1 MTASIT
7 KLDNGLTVVSHRMP
21 HLKTVSAGVW
31 VASGSRHEREAEHGI
46 SHLLEHMAFKGTA
59 RRAARDIAEEI
70 EQVGGDL
77 NAATSL
83 EMTAYYVRVLEGDH
97 GLALDLLADILTEP
111 ALDQIELER
120 EKEVV
125 LQEIS
130 GIEDVPDEIAYDLV
144 QDAAYPDQS
153 IGRTVIGT
161 RDTVTAFSRDDL
173 LALLRRQ
180 YVPSRMVVAAAGAIH
195 HDDLVRHAR
204 DKFGSLNPGLGE
216 DAAPAKFVG
225 GIRGSNRQ
233 FAQSHV
239 LFGFDSPAYGD
250 PRFLACQVF
259 SGILGGGMSSR
270 LFQEARER
278 RGLCYSIYS
287 GAWGLADGGMFNI
300 HAATGTEQLPEVRD
314 VIIEELRKA
323 AADHVTDRELE
334 RAKAGLKAG
343 LLMSLESSSARAEQ
357 MARQMIGFGR
367 LIEPEELTERVEAVT
382 AEDIR
387 SFAAGLASAGKAA
400 VAVVGPGGA
409 STAFAEETHGR
420 LAA

>member
-1 MTASIT
+1 
-7 KLDNGLTVVSHRMP
+7 
-21 HLKTVSAGVW
+21 
-31 VASGSRHEREAEHGI
+31 
-46 SHLLEHMAFKGTA
+46 
-59 RRAARDIAEEI
+59 
-70 EQVGGDL
+70 
-77 NAATSL
+77 
-83 EMTAYYVRVLEGDH
+83 
-97 GLALDLLADILTEP
+97 
-111 ALDQIELER
+111 
-120 EKEVV
+120 
-125 LQEIS
+125 
-130 GIEDVPDEIAYDLV
+130 
-144 QDAAYPDQS
+144 
-153 IGRTVIGT
+153 
-161 RDTVTAFSRDDL
+161 
-173 LALLRRQ
+173 
-180 YVPSRMVVAAAGAIH
+180 
-195 HDDLVRHAR
+195 
-204 DKFGSLNPGLGE
+204 
-216 DAAPAKFVG
+216 
-225 GIRGSNRQ
+225 
-233 FAQSHV
+233 
-239 LFGFDSPAYGD
+239 
-250 PRFLACQVF
+250 
-259 SGILGGGMSSR
+259 MSSR